1 MQLRTVI
8 LAAMMSYA
16 GQCAKAQAIDNLQ
29 SYKNINADRYIR
41 LNYENDF
48 FTATDEYY
56 TQGISLEVV
65 SPAMKKNP
73 LTWLLPAPKHWQ
85 SRYGLGIEHNGYTP
99 TNTDNNEIRYGDRPF
114 AGTLMLRTF
123 QLSTDAAHKQRF
135 SSALS
140 TGVIGPLAGAGQMQ
154 RSIHKW
160 LGNYTPH
167 GWDNQVANDI
177 VLNYQVNYEKQL
189 LRYDKY
195 LSFSANGL
203 ARFGTLSDKLGI
215 GSTLMLGYFDNP
227 FGNVKAGQ
235 FSIYAYDHPEV
246 CAVGY
251 DATLQGGVFDKDS
264 PYTIAAGDISR
275 ITFQNRWGI
284 VLRYRQI
291 NLEYFQTYLT
301 KEFEGQHDHKWGGIQ
316 VAVGF

>member
-1 MQLRTVI
+1 MGF
-8 LAAMMSYA
+8 A
-16 GQCAKAQAIDNLQ
+16 GTEAGAQAIDNLQ
-29 SYKNINADRYIR
+29 AYKNINSDRYIR

-65 SPAMKKNP
+65 SPAMKHNP
-73 LTWLLPAPKHWQ
+73 LTWLLPAPGKWQ
-85 SRYGLGIEHNGYTP
+85 TRYGLGIEHNGYTP
-99 TNTDNNEIRYGDRPF
+99 TNTDFNDIRYGDRPF
-114 AGTLMLRTF
+114 AGILVLKTF
-123 QLSTDAAHKQRF
+123 QLSTDKVHTQRF
-135 SSALS
+135 SSSLS

-167 GWDNQVANDI
+167 GWDNQVANDV
-177 VLNYQVNYEKQL
+177 VLNYQLSYEKQL
-189 LRYDKY
+189 LAYNRYV
-195 LSFSANGL
+195 SFSANGL

-215 GSTLMLGYFDNP
+215 GTTLMLGYFDNP
-227 FGNVKAGQ
+227 FSNLKAGN

-246 CAVGY
+246 CIVGY

-264 PYTIAAGDISR
+264 PYTIAVGDVSR

-291 NLEYFQTYLT
+291 HLEYFQSYLT
-301 KEFEGQHDHKWGGIQ
+301 KEFAGQHDHKWGGIQ